1 MRRSLT
7 AALLLSLVA
16 ASGCRHLRSAVG
28 AGSDRRVIEYVVQL
42 DAPTSTAI
50 TQAQVGAAVEE
61 AIRASGFEA
70 VERLAGADSTDDAPY
85 LLLIGT
91 ALNAEQHRI
100 RMRWTATGGA
110 CSRTRDAILENRG
123 ELGARVREV
132 MECVQAN
139 GR

>member
-1 MRRSLT
+1 MRRSFT
-7 AALLLSLVA
+7 AALLLSLVMVSA
-16 ASGCRHLRSAVG
+16 CRHLRAAVG
-28 AGSDRRVIEYVVQL
+28 AGSDRRVIEYAVQL

-50 TQAQVGAAVEE
+50 PQAQVGAMVEE

-70 VERLAGADSTDDAPY
+70 VERGPGDDEGGEPY
-85 LLLIGT
+85 LLLVGT
-91 ALNAEQHRI
+91 ALSADQHRI
-100 RMRWTATGGA
+100 RMRWTAAEGV

-132 MECVQAN
+132 MQCVQAD